1 MFIRYPFFSRGGASG
16 KDSSLRSGE
25 VPVEPKR
32 PKLFTRLFPNRR
44 RCFTS
49 IQDNLLFMNPY
60 RFLVAAALFG
70 LYATSAFALD
80 FPFFRSTDPLA
91 QRDEWGLLTSGP
103 LNSTDFAARE
113 SLRLFYYSKSG
124 KELASD
130 PAYVGALQTALR
142 RNGYYVGPIDGVFS
156 PEVEDAIARL
166 QKAHAMR
173 VNSRLTVSVR
183 RALYL
188 P

>member
-1 MFIRYPFFSRGGASG
+1 MPRMDSGLIFASPFSERHFILMRPSRFF
-16 KDSSLRSGE
+16 L
-25 VPVEPKR
+25 
-32 PKLFTRLFPNRR
+32 
-44 RCFTS
+44 
-49 IQDNLLFMNPY
+49 I
-60 RFLVAAALFG
+60 AALFG
-70 LYATSAFALD
+70 LCATSALALD

-103 LNSTDFAARE
+103 LNSTDFEPRE

-142 RNGYYVGPIDGVFS
+142 RNGYYVGRIDGVFS

>member
-1 MFIRYPFFSRGGASG
+1 MNSGLIFIWPFSQRHFVPMKPSRFFLILA
-16 KDSSLRSGE
+16 
-25 VPVEPKR
+25 
-32 PKLFTRLFPNRR
+32 
-44 RCFTS
+44 
-49 IQDNLLFMNPY
+49 LL
-60 RFLVAAALFG
+60 G
-70 LYATSAFALD
+70 LCATSMLASD

-103 LNSTDFAARE
+103 LNSTDFER
-113 SLRLFYYSKSG
+113 RYPWRFIYYPISG
-124 KELASD
+124 RELAAD
-130 PAYVGALQTALR
+130 RAYVGALQTALR
-142 RNGYYVGPIDGVFS
+142 RTGYYVGSIDGVFS

-173 VNSRLTVSVR
+173 VNGRLTVSVR

>member
-1 MFIRYPFFSRGGASG
+1 MVVSSPSRGDLPRMDSG
-16 KDSSLRSGE
+16 LIFVSLFSERHFVIMKPS
-25 VPVEPKR
+25 
-32 PKLFTRLFPNRR
+32 
-44 RCFTS
+44 
-49 IQDNLLFMNPY
+49 
-60 RFLVAAALFG
+60 RFFLITAFFG
-70 LYATSAFALD
+70 LCATSALALD

-103 LNSTDFAARE
+103 LNSTDFER
-113 SLRLFYYSKSG
+113 RYPWRFIYYPISG
-124 KELASD
+124 HELAAD
-130 PAYVGALQTALR
+130 RAYVGALQTALR
-142 RNGYYVGPIDGVFS
+142 RTGYYVGPIDGVFS

-173 VNSRLTVSVR
+173 VNGRLTVSVR

>member
-1 MFIRYPFFSRGGASG
+1 
-16 KDSSLRSGE
+16 
-25 VPVEPKR
+25 
-32 PKLFTRLFPNRR
+32 
-44 RCFTS
+44 
-49 IQDNLLFMNPY
+49 MNSF
-60 RFLVAAALFG
+60 RFLVASVLLG
-70 LYATSAFALD
+70 MCATSALALD
-80 FPFFRSTDPLA
+80 FPFLRSRDPLA

-103 LNSTDFAARE
+103 LNSTDFARRE
-113 SLRLFYYSKSG
+113 PFRFCYYLNSR

-142 RNGYYVGPIDGVFS
+142 RKGYYVGPTDGVFS
-156 PEVEDAIARL
+156 AEVEDAIARL

-173 VNSRLTVSVR
+173 VNGRLTFSVR